1 MRRPALAPALVL
13 ALLAGGAQADS
24 WPEARRVLPLGGS
37 VTEIIYALGE
47 QDRLVG
53 RDTTSNWPPE
63 ANTLPDVGYVRAL
76 SPEGVLSV
84 SPDLIIAEE
93 GAGPPEAVSVLK
105 AAGLPY
111 VTVAERH
118 DAEGVLQKVD
128 EIAEALGVPDKGRA
142 LHDRLAADLK
152 AAASRAETVGE
163 PKKVLFVLSL
173 QGGRVMAGGTG
184 TAADG
189 IIRLAGA
196 ENAMQGIE
204 GYKPVTDE
212 AIIEAAPDVILM
224 MQRGGAE
231 EAPAPRDGAGG
242 QLSHGAAK
250 ATALAMPALAQTPAG
265 RNGALVTMDGL
276 KLLGFGPRTGEAAVE
291 LHDLIYAGS

>member
-1 MRRPALAPALVL
+1 MRRL
-13 ALLAGGAQADS
+13 ALLALLLAGTAHAQS

-37 VTEIIYALGE
+37 VTEIVYALGE

-63 ANTLPDVGYVRAL
+63 ANALPDVGYVRAL
-76 SPEGVLSV
+76 APEGVLSV
-84 SPDLIIAEE
+84 SPDLIIAED

-105 AAGLPY
+105 AAGVPY
-111 VTVAERH
+111 VTVDESY
-118 DAEGVLQKVD
+118 DAEGVLKKVD
-128 EIAEALGVPDKGRA
+128 AVAGALGVAEKGRA
-142 LHDRLAADLK
+142 LHEKLAADLK
-152 AAASRAETVGE
+152 AAAERSATVGT

-196 ENAMQGIE
+196 ENAMAQIQ
-204 GYKPVTDE
+204 GYKPLTDE
-212 AIIEAAPDVILM
+212 AVIQAAPDVILM
-224 MQRGGAE
+224 MRRGDDKADAE
-231 EAPAPRDGAGG
+231 ANGG
-242 QLSHGAAK
+242 NSHAAAK
-250 ATALAMPALAQTPAG
+250 ETALAMPALAQTPAG
-265 RNGALVTMDGL
+265 RDGALVMMDGL

-291 LHDLIYAGS
+291 LHDLIYTGS

>member
-1 MRRPALAPALVL
+1 MRQL
-13 ALLAGGAQADS
+13 ALLALLLAGTAHAQS

-37 VTEIIYALGE
+37 VTEIVYALGE

-63 ANTLPDVGYVRAL
+63 ANALPDVGYVRAL
-76 SPEGVLSV
+76 APEGVLSV
-84 SPDLIIAEE
+84 SPDLIIAED

-105 AAGLPY
+105 AAGVPY
-111 VTVAERH
+111 VTVDESY
-118 DAEGVLQKVD
+118 DAEGVLKKVD
-128 EIAEALGVPDKGRA
+128 AVAGALGVAEKGRA
-142 LHDRLAADLK
+142 LHEKLAADLK
-152 AAASRAETVGE
+152 AAAERSATVGT

-196 ENAMQGIE
+196 ENAMAQIQ
-204 GYKPVTDE
+204 GYKPLTDE
-212 AIIEAAPDVILM
+212 AVIQAAPDVILM
-224 MQRGGAE
+224 MRRGDDKADAE
-231 EAPAPRDGAGG
+231 ANGGNSHAAAREA
-242 QLSHGAAK
+242 
-250 ATALAMPALAQTPAG
+250 ALAMPALAQTPAG
-265 RNGALVTMDGL
+265 RDGALVMMDGL

-291 LHDLIYAGS
+291 LHDLIYTGS

>member
-1 MRRPALAPALVL
+1 MTRL
-13 ALLAGGAQADS
+13 ALLALLLAGAAHAEAWPDS
-24 WPEARRVLPLGGS
+24 KRVLPLGGS

-47 QDRLVG
+47 QGRLVG

-63 ANTLPDVGYVRAL
+63 ANALPDVGYVRAL
-76 SPEGVLSV
+76 APEGVLSV

-105 AAGLPY
+105 AAGVPY
-111 VTVAERH
+111 VTVAESY
-118 DAEGVLQKVD
+118 DAEGVLAKVD
-128 EIAEALGVPDKGRA
+128 AVADALGVADKGRA

-152 AAASRAETVGE
+152 QAAERSATVGT

-196 ENAMQGIE
+196 ENAMAGIQ
-204 GYKPVTDE
+204 GYKPLTDE
-212 AIIEAAPDVILM
+212 AVIEAAPDVILM
-224 MQRGGAE
+224 MQRGDAR
-231 EAPAPRDGAGG
+231 ADAQANGG
-242 QLSHGAAK
+242 GSHAAAK
-250 ATALAMPALAQTPAG
+250 EAALAIPALAQTPAG
-265 RNGALVTMDGL
+265 RDGALVMMDGL

-291 LHDLIYAGS
+291 LHALIYPGS

>member
-1 MRRPALAPALVL
+1 MTRL
-13 ALLAGGAQADS
+13 ALLALLLAGTAHAQS

-37 VTEIIYALGE
+37 VTEIVYALGE

-63 ANTLPDVGYVRAL
+63 ANALPDVGYVRAL
-76 SPEGVLSV
+76 APEGVLSV
-84 SPDLIIAEE
+84 SPDLIIAED

-105 AAGLPY
+105 AAGVPY
-111 VTVAERH
+111 VTVDESY
-118 DAEGVLQKVD
+118 DAEGVLKKVD
-128 EIAEALGVPDKGRA
+128 AVAGALGVAEKGRA
-142 LHDRLAADLK
+142 LHEKLAADLK
-152 AAASRAETVGE
+152 AAAERSATVGT

-196 ENAMQGIE
+196 ENAMAQIQ
-204 GYKPVTDE
+204 GYKPLTDE
-212 AIIEAAPDVILM
+212 AVIQAAPDVILM
-224 MQRGGAE
+224 MRRGDDKADAE
-231 EAPAPRDGAGG
+231 ANGG
-242 QLSHGAAK
+242 NSHTAAK
-250 ATALAMPALAQTPAG
+250 QAALAMPALAQTPAG
-265 RNGALVTMDGL
+265 RDGALVMMDGL

>member
-1 MRRPALAPALVL
+1 MTRL
-13 ALLAGGAQADS
+13 ALLALLLAGTAHAQS

-37 VTEIIYALGE
+37 VTEIVYALGE

-63 ANTLPDVGYVRAL
+63 ANALPDVGYVRAL
-76 SPEGVLSV
+76 APEGVLSV
-84 SPDLIIAEE
+84 SPDLIIAED

-105 AAGLPY
+105 AAGVPY
-111 VTVAERH
+111 VTVDESY
-118 DAEGVLQKVD
+118 DAEGVLKKVD
-128 EIAEALGVPDKGRA
+128 AVAGALGVAEKGRA
-142 LHDRLAADLK
+142 LHEKLAADLK
-152 AAASRAETVGE
+152 AAAERSATVGT

-196 ENAMQGIE
+196 ENAMAQIQ
-204 GYKPVTDE
+204 GYKPLTDE
-212 AIIEAAPDVILM
+212 AVIQAAPDVILM
-224 MQRGGAE
+224 MRRGDDKADAE
-231 EAPAPRDGAGG
+231 ANGG
-242 QLSHGAAK
+242 NSHTAAK
-250 ATALAMPALAQTPAG
+250 QAALAMPALAQTPAG
-265 RNGALVTMDGL
+265 RDGALVMMDGL

-291 LHDLIYAGS
+291 LHDLIYTGS

>member
-1 MRRPALAPALVL
+1 MTRL
-13 ALLAGGAQADS
+13 ALLALLLAGTAHAQS

-37 VTEIIYALGE
+37 VTEIVYALGE

-63 ANTLPDVGYVRAL
+63 ANALPDVGYVRAL
-76 SPEGVLSV
+76 APEGVLSV
-84 SPDLIIAEE
+84 SPDLIIAED

-105 AAGLPY
+105 AAGVPY
-111 VTVAERH
+111 VTVDESY
-118 DAEGVLQKVD
+118 DAEGVLKKVD
-128 EIAEALGVPDKGRA
+128 AVAGALGVAEKGRA
-142 LHDRLAADLK
+142 LHEKLAADLK
-152 AAASRAETVGE
+152 AAAERSATVGT

-196 ENAMQGIE
+196 ENAMPDIQ
-204 GYKPVTDE
+204 GYKPLTDE
-212 AIIEAAPDVILM
+212 AVIQAAPDVILM
-224 MQRGGAE
+224 MRRGDDKADAE
-231 EAPAPRDGAGG
+231 ANGG
-242 QLSHGAAK
+242 NSHTAAK
-250 ATALAMPALAQTPAG
+250 QAALAIPALAQTPAG
-265 RNGALVTMDGL
+265 RSGALVMMDGL
-276 KLLGFGPRTGEAAVE
+276 KLLGFGPRTGAAAVE

>member
-1 MRRPALAPALVL
+1 MRRL
-13 ALLAGGAQADS
+13 ALLALLLAGTAHAQS

-37 VTEIIYALGE
+37 VTEIVYALGE

-63 ANTLPDVGYVRAL
+63 ANALPDVGYVRAL
-76 SPEGVLSV
+76 APEGVLSV
-84 SPDLIIAEE
+84 SPDLIIAED

-105 AAGLPY
+105 AAGVPY
-111 VTVAERH
+111 VTVDESY
-118 DAEGVLQKVD
+118 DAEGVLKKVD
-128 EIAEALGVPDKGRA
+128 AVAGALGVAEKGRA
-142 LHDRLAADLK
+142 LHEKLAADLK
-152 AAASRAETVGE
+152 AAAERSATVGT

-196 ENAMQGIE
+196 ENAMAQIQ
-204 GYKPVTDE
+204 GYKPLTDE
-212 AIIEAAPDVILM
+212 AVIQAAPDVILM
-224 MQRGGAE
+224 MRRGDDKADAE
-231 EAPAPRDGAGG
+231 ANGGNSHAAAREA
-242 QLSHGAAK
+242 
-250 ATALAMPALAQTPAG
+250 ALAMPALAQTPAG
-265 RNGALVTMDGL
+265 RDGALVMMDGL

-291 LHDLIYAGS
+291 LHDLIYTGS

>member
-1 MRRPALAPALVL
+1 MTRL
-13 ALLAGGAQADS
+13 ALLALLLAGTAHAQS

-37 VTEIIYALGE
+37 VTEIVYALGE

-63 ANTLPDVGYVRAL
+63 ANALPDVGYVRAL
-76 SPEGVLSV
+76 APEGVLSV
-84 SPDLIIAEE
+84 SPDLIIAED

-105 AAGLPY
+105 AAGVPY
-111 VTVAERH
+111 VTVDESY
-118 DAEGVLQKVD
+118 DAEGVLKKVD
-128 EIAEALGVPDKGRA
+128 AVAGALGVAEKGRA
-142 LHDRLAADLK
+142 LHEKLAADLK
-152 AAASRAETVGE
+152 AAAERSATVGT

-196 ENAMQGIE
+196 ENAMAQIQ
-204 GYKPVTDE
+204 GYKPLTDE
-212 AIIEAAPDVILM
+212 AVIQAAPDVILM
-224 MQRGGAE
+224 MRRGDDKADAE
-231 EAPAPRDGAGG
+231 ANGG
-242 QLSHGAAK
+242 NSHAAAK
-250 ATALAMPALAQTPAG
+250 EAALAMPALAQTPAG
-265 RNGALVTMDGL
+265 RDGALVMMDGL

-291 LHDLIYAGS
+291 LHDLIYTGS

>member
-1 MRRPALAPALVL
+1 MTRL
-13 ALLAGGAQADS
+13 ALLALLLAGTAHAQS

-37 VTEIIYALGE
+37 VTEIVYALGE

-63 ANTLPDVGYVRAL
+63 ANALPDVGYVRAL
-76 SPEGVLSV
+76 APEGVLSV
-84 SPDLIIAEE
+84 SPDLIIAED

-105 AAGLPY
+105 AAGVPY
-111 VTVAERH
+111 VTVDESY
-118 DAEGVLQKVD
+118 DAEGVLKKVD
-128 EIAEALGVPDKGRA
+128 AVAGALGVAEKGRA
-142 LHDRLAADLK
+142 LHEKLAADLK
-152 AAASRAETVGE
+152 AAAERSATVGT

-196 ENAMQGIE
+196 ENAMAQIQ
-204 GYKPVTDE
+204 GYKPLTDE
-212 AIIEAAPDVILM
+212 AVIQAAPDVILM
-224 MQRGGAE
+224 MRRGDDKADAE
-231 EAPAPRDGAGG
+231 ANGG
-242 QLSHGAAK
+242 NSHAAAK
-250 ATALAMPALAQTPAG
+250 QAALAMPALAQTPAG
-265 RNGALVTMDGL
+265 RDGALVMMDGL

-291 LHDLIYAGS
+291 LHDLIYTGS

>member
-1 MRRPALAPALVL
+1 MRRL
-13 ALLAGGAQADS
+13 ALLALLLAGTAHAQS

-37 VTEIIYALGE
+37 VTEIVYALGE

-63 ANTLPDVGYVRAL
+63 ANALPDVGYVRAL
-76 SPEGVLSV
+76 APEGVLSV
-84 SPDLIIAEE
+84 SPDLIIAED

-105 AAGLPY
+105 AAGVPY
-111 VTVAERH
+111 VTVDESY
-118 DAEGVLQKVD
+118 DAEGVLKKVD
-128 EIAEALGVPDKGRA
+128 AVAGALGVAEKGRA
-142 LHDRLAADLK
+142 LHDKLAADLK
-152 AAASRAETVGE
+152 AAAERSATVGT

-196 ENAMQGIE
+196 ENAMAQIQ
-204 GYKPVTDE
+204 GYKPLTDE
-212 AIIEAAPDVILM
+212 AVIQAAPDVILM
-224 MQRGGAE
+224 MRRGDDKADAE
-231 EAPAPRDGAGG
+231 ANGGNSHAAAREA
-242 QLSHGAAK
+242 
-250 ATALAMPALAQTPAG
+250 ALAMPALAQTPAG
-265 RNGALVTMDGL
+265 RDGALVMMDGL

-291 LHDLIYAGS
+291 LHDLIYTGS